1 MRGLL
6 PSGAIISTVL
16 ATVLLLAVEL
26 HDTRRRLALETRSG
40 GDDDA
45 APAGNKVASET
56 TFRALS
62 ERAAAGSARER
73 AVRGQELAAAAGELS
88 LHCGAGPDDG
98 GRSWEAHAA
107 ACLGAPAGVAC
118 SVACAAAAAPFAALR
133 GVVAAAHDTCSGGA
147 AAAAPPAEFS
157 QETASQRRRVQPAG
171 TERERDVPLK
181 FTASEQMEQT
191 EPHRRA
197 QAAGAPCGIYLK
209 TSGFS
214 IENCGMNPRLIGD
227 SEASLGQEQPRSSR
241 SWCDYHCYHC
251 QYSHVPFRLRGLP
264 LSTRS
269 ICLALQTDGTN
280 QRRLLLA
287 SVRLQR

>member
-6 PSGAIISTVL
+6 PSGAIISTLLV
-16 ATVLLLAVEL
+16 TVLLLAVEL
-26 HDTRRRLALETRSG
+26 RDTRRRLALETRSV

-45 APAGNKVASET
+45 APAGKVPSET

-73 AVRGQELAAAAGELS
+73 VVRGQELAAAAAGELS
-88 LHCGAGPDDG
+88 LHCGAGPDDD

-107 ACLGAPAGVAC
+107 ACLGAPAGAAC
-118 SVACAAAAAPFAALR
+118 SAACAAAAAPFAALR
-133 GVVAAAHDTCSGGA
+133 GVVAAAHDTCRGGA

-157 QETASQRRRVQPAG
+157 QETASQRRRVQPAA
-171 TERERDVPLK
+171 TAVLERRRERDVP

-214 IENCGMNPRLIGD
+214 IENCGIYPRLV
-227 SEASLGQEQPRSSR
+227 QP
-241 SWCDYHCYHC
+241 
-251 QYSHVPFRLRGLP
+251 Q
-264 LSTRS
+264 
-269 ICLALQTDGTN
+269 
-280 QRRLLLA
+280 
-287 SVRLQR
+287 